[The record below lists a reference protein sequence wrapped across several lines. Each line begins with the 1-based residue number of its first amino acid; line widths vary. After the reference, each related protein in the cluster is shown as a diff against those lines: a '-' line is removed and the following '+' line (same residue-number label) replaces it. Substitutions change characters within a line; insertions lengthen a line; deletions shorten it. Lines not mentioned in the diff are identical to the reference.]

1 MEPGRARLCRPDLCF
16 CCSSHHS
23 HWEVLENGGG
33 RFEWMVFNGERGRNS
48 RRRLWCCNDTGGR
61 EWGRTQSPGAF
72 RGIQSVRARSE
83 SWI

>member
-1 MEPGRARLCRPDLCF
+1 MTSWVGPGVTILRTEGSRRMEPGRARLYRPDLCF

-48 RRRLWCCNDTGGR
+48 RRRLWL
-61 EWGRTQSPGAF
+61 SL
-72 RGIQSVRARSE
+72 IH
-83 SWI
+83 I